1 MVVNKMVAK
10 MKTCEKRLKS
20 HCVVQRLAN
29 YISTAFKQKA
39 LKPLPNYLKF
49 YFNT

>member
-1 MVVNKMVAK
+1 MVVNEMMEKV
-10 MKTCEKRLKS
+10 KTCEKRLKS
-20 HCVVQRLAN
+20 HCVVLNLAN
-29 YISTAFKQKA
+29 FISTAFKQKA